1 MLRLDRATYLSDI
14 SIRLDIATYLL
25 DKAKLK
31 IELEALGRILRLKW
45 HFRNEENVFDLDQ
58 FKPKSTR
65 SSGNKDAAIEVYMSG
80 LKEKLMKTEIPK
92 DKYNYL
98 TIKER
103 QALYDLKNDK
113 NIVIKGADKGSAV
126 VAWDLRIT

>member
-1 MLRLDRATYLSDI
+1 M
-14 SIRLDIATYLL
+14 
-25 DKAKLK
+25 
-31 IELEALGRILRLKW
+31 ELEALGRILRLKW

-58 FKPKSTR
+58 FKPKSTLN
-65 SSGNKDAAIEVYMSG
+65 SGNKDAAIEVYMSG

-126 VAWDLRIT
+126 VAWHLRIT